1 MLNHIG
7 LENFK
12 AFQEMDLKLKPITI
26 LAGANSSGKS
36 SIIHALLLLKQT
48 LESHRNR
55 PLVLNS
61 EFLDFSR
68 YGEIVFGKH
77 EDELVTFSLELTS
90 PALPASL
97 TRKRLGEFFGE
108 AEIEAIHSAEQLEKI
123 RATYRVMIGLLHQGN
138 RKQAIVQSAMASSV
152 AGGLEL
158 RQAELRLERTGAT
171 YSGTVSIPDS
181 ETGLAPPQAIVDIEW
196 DHFLPKTITYRDD
209 STGKAKRK
217 NVPLDLFAIPDLRS
231 ELTERLHYV
240 GPLRSEPRR
249 AYFLLG
255 DRVELD
261 YRGEYT
267 AQILLSERD
276 EPVDYL
282 IDGQCQEK
290 SIGLLEA
297 VNRTLEMMGL
307 PQSITP
313 ISREGV
319 VSQLMLPLIG
329 DGSQSVTIVDV
340 GFGVSQLL
348 PIIVAGLRAG
358 RGDTLIFE
366 QPESHLHPRIQ
377 EALAD
382 FFILLHR
389 LGKRVIVETHSDHLI
404 NGLRVRIAA
413 DQTDTLKDD
422 VQIAFVRISTTK
434 GEGSL
439 IEPLQFDEYGMIVNW
454 PPEFMSDGMKQ
465 MQEILRLGV
474 EKQRR
479 KRGQ

>member
-7 LENFK
+7 LKNFK
-12 AFQEMDLKLKPITI
+12 AFREMDLELKPITV

-48 LESHRNR
+48 LEGRCNR
-55 PLVLNS
+55 PLALNG
-61 EFLDFSR
+61 EFLNFSR
-68 YGEIVFGKH
+68 YDEIVFGKQR
-77 EDELVTFSLELTS
+77 DGLTAFDLEFAIPS
-90 PALPASL
+90 LPASM
-97 TRKRLGEFFGE
+97 TRPRLRPFFSA
-108 AEIEAIHSAEQLEKI
+108 AEIDTILGADEQNKLRVACKITFGSFEQANRQPVVLHSLE
-123 RATYRVMIGLLHQGN
+123 M
-138 RKQAIVQSAMASSV
+138 SSV
-152 AGGLEL
+152 LGGMKP
-158 RQAELRLERTGAT
+158 RQAELTLEVDENGHA
-171 YSGTVSIPDS
+171 GTMRIPNRDGTIS
-181 ETGLAPPQAIVDIEW
+181 PQIVHSVEW
-196 DHFLPKTITYRDD
+196 THFLPRE
-209 STGKAKRK
+209 GKIDRK
-217 NVPLDLFAIPDLRS
+217 QAVLDLFAIPDLQA
-231 ELTERLHYV
+231 ELTERLRYV
-240 GPLRSEPRR
+240 GPLRSEPQR
-249 AYFLLG
+249 AYFLLS

-267 AQILLSERD
+267 AQILLLERD

-282 IDGQCQEK
+282 IDGQFQEK

-297 VNRTLEMMGL
+297 SNRTLKMMAL

-329 DGSQSVTIVDV
+329 DSSQSVTIVDV

-348 PIIVAGLRAG
+348 PIIVAGLRAN

-404 NGLRVRIAA
+404 NGLRIRIAE
-413 DQTDTLKDD
+413 DQTDTLRND
-422 VQIAFVRISTTK
+422 VQVAFVRIPKAK

-439 IEPLQFDEYGMIVNW
+439 IEPLQFDEYGMIINW

-465 MQEILRLGV
+465 MQKILRLGV